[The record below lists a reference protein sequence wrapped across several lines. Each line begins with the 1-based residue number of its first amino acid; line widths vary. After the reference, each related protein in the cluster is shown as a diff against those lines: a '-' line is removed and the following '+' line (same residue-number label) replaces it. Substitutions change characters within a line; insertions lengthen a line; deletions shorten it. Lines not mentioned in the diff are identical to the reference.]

1 MRYAAI
7 GCVLAA
13 LWLGPGSAQAE
24 VNVNIGINL
33 PGPPVWAAVPGTPI
47 YYAPDTP
54 ADMFR
59 YGHQYYV
66 FTNGGWYVAN
76 GYNGPW
82 MVVAPQFVPT
92 PILRVPVRYYH
103 VPPGHWRAWR
113 QEEPPHWEREWG
125 RDWDDKR
132 KGWRGPQAMKH
143 EDKQDKKDKQD
154 NKHDDR
160 RR

>member
-54 ADMFR
+54 AELI
-59 YGHQYYV
+59 
-66 FTNGGWYVAN
+66 TNGV
-76 GYNGPW
+76 
-82 MVVAPQFVPT
+82 
-92 PILRVPVRYYH
+92 
-103 VPPGHWRAWR
+103 
-113 QEEPPHWEREWG
+113 
-125 RDWDDKR
+125 KS
-132 KGWRGPQAMKH
+132 
-143 EDKQDKKDKQD
+143 
-154 NKHDDR
+154 
-160 RR
+160 